1 MEEINDNKDLQTENS
16 IIKYIDNRLISLS
29 WTLSKLSKQS
39 SISQGEISK
48 IQSGRRKRL
57 KAEVFFKIYK
67 AFGDTCEAATKIVYP
82 SLTLLLNNY
91 SPKERNQF
99 GSFMKQFEVNK
110 NSIEEIAQKTRIS
123 ENRLKDLYFR
133 IAAPEAHELLLIEK
147 AIGKKQ
153 GELFEAI
160 YGEER

>member
-1 MEEINDNKDLQTENS
+1 MNHKIDA
-16 IIKYIDNRLISLS
+16 YIDNRLISLS

-48 IQSGRRKRL
+48 IHSGRRKRL
-57 KAEVFFKIYK
+57 KAEVFFKIYT
-67 AFGDTCEAATKIVYP
+67 ALGDTCEAATKIVYP
-82 SLTLLLNNY
+82 TLTLLLNAY

-110 NSIEEIAQKTRIS
+110 NTIEEIAQKTGIS

-133 IAAPEAHELLLIEK
+133 VGAPEAHELLLIEK

-153 GELFEAI
+153 GELFEEI
-160 YGEER
+160 YGGKKLKGEL